1 MAGLQPRPGGTK
13 TAPPVATAPDR
24 AARAAFDS
32 AEPAPVVVRDAAV
45 RLGGRTI
52 WEHVTLGVAA
62 GTFAAILGPNGV
74 GKSTLLKAI
83 LGLQPVSAGEIRVL
97 GLPAGSANRRVGYLP
112 QRRSFDPELRIRG
125 VDIVRLGLD
134 GARWGVPLP
143 ALGRLTTRREREIRE
158 RVHELVRLVGA
169 EAYATRPI
177 GQVSGGEQQRLL
189 IAQALA
195 RRPRLLLLD
204 EPLESLDITNQGAIA
219 ALIQRICRE
228 EGVTVLM
235 VAHDVNPIVGYL
247 DQVIYVAPGGAVSGT
262 VDEVITSETLSALY
276 GTPVE
281 VLRTAD
287 GRLVVVGQPE
297 QPAFHRAHGMGG
309 DAG

>member
-1 MAGLQPRPGGTK
+1 
-13 TAPPVATAPDR
+13 
-24 AARAAFDS
+24 
-32 AEPAPVVVRDAAV
+32 
-45 RLGGRTI
+45 
-52 WEHVTLGVAA
+52 
-62 GTFAAILGPNGV
+62 
-74 GKSTLLKAI
+74 
-83 LGLQPVSAGEIRVL
+83 
-97 GLPAGSANRRVGYLP
+97 
-112 QRRSFDPELRIRG
+112 
-125 VDIVRLGLD
+125 
-134 GARWGVPLP
+134 
-143 ALGRLTTRREREIRE
+143 
-158 RVHELVRLVGA
+158 
-169 EAYATRPI
+169 
-177 GQVSGGEQQRLL
+177 
-189 IAQALA
+189 
-195 RRPRLLLLD
+195 RPRLLLLD